1 MEEPKKH
8 NFEFKVINGKMASIK
23 IDGIE
28 LKGIGEV
35 TLNSYR
41 IGEKV
46 KDSITIT
53 FTDIE
58 SFKITSS

>member
-1 MEEPKKH
+1 MNDIKKH
-8 NFEFKVINGKMASIK
+8 NFEFEVINGKMASIK

-28 LKGIGEV
+28 LKGIGEI

-53 FTDIE
+53 FTNIE
-58 SFKITSS
+58 SFNITNS

>member
-1 MEEPKKH
+1 MNDIKKH
-8 NFEFKVINGKMASIK
+8 NFEFKVI
-23 IDGIE
+23 
-28 LKGIGEV
+28 KGRGEV

>member
-53 FTDIE
+53 FTDIG

>member
-1 MEEPKKH
+1 MNDIKKH

>member
-1 MEEPKKH
+1 MEKEKKH

>member
-1 MEEPKKH
+1 MNDIKKY

-23 IDGIE
+23 MDGIE

-35 TLNSYR
+35 TLSSYR
-41 IGEKV
+41 LGDRT

>member
-8 NFEFKVINGKMASIK
+8 NFEFKIINGKTMSIK
-23 IDGIE
+23 MDGIE
-28 LKGIGEV
+28 LKGVGEV
-35 TLNSYR
+35 TLSSYR
-41 IGEKV
+41 VGEKT

>member
-23 IDGIE
+23 MDGIE
-28 LKGIGEV
+28 LKEVGEV
-35 TLNSYR
+35 TLSSYR
-41 IGEKV
+41 VGEKT

-58 SFKITSS
+58 SFKITNS

>member
-1 MEEPKKH
+1 MEKEKKH

-58 SFKITSS
+58 SFRITNS

>member
-1 MEEPKKH
+1 MNDIKKH

-23 IDGIE
+23 MDGIE
-28 LKGIGEV
+28 LKEVGEV
-35 TLNSYR
+35 TLSSYR
-41 IGEKV
+41 VGEKT

-58 SFKITSS
+58 SFKITNS

>member
-1 MEEPKKH
+1 MNDIKKH
-8 NFEFKVINGKMASIK
+8 NFEFEVINGKMASIK

-28 LKGIGEV
+28 LKGIGEI

-53 FTDIE
+53 FTNIE
-58 SFKITSS
+58 SFKITNS

>member
-8 NFEFKVINGKMASIK
+8 NFEFKVINGKIASIK
-23 IDGIE
+23 MDGIE
-28 LKGIGEV
+28 LKEVGEV
-35 TLNSYR
+35 TLSSYR
-41 IGEKV
+41 VGEKT

-58 SFKITSS
+58 SFKITNS